1 VACGVETVRT
11 LFLGGVVDT
20 LMLIVHPA
28 ITGAGKRLFDD
39 TVPVTWLELV
49 DHTITPTGNAVLT
62 YTLRS

>member
-1 VACGVETVRT
+1 M
-11 LFLGGVVDT
+11 FLGGVVDT